1 MKRMR
6 MVAPL
11 LAVLVGLFATQNV
24 SASNCGAGKYNAS
37 GSPCC
42 DAQSCFSSATGQMRE
57 NFRLVVDNVL
67 GKRWLTS
74 YTTVQETTMKQVTKT
89 CYKDEARTCYKKCYE
104 TVFKNVEEQ
113 VQKKVVETAYKDCEY
128 TVCKPVKK
136 TCMNAKRNA
145 ATLFANL

>member
-74 YTTVQETTMKQVTKT
+74 YTTVQETTMKQ
-89 CYKDEARTCYKKCYE
+89 
-104 TVFKNVEEQ
+104 Q
-113 VQKKVVETAYKDCEY
+113 LQ
-128 TVCKPVKK
+128 
-136 TCMNAKRNA
+136 
-145 ATLFANL
+145 